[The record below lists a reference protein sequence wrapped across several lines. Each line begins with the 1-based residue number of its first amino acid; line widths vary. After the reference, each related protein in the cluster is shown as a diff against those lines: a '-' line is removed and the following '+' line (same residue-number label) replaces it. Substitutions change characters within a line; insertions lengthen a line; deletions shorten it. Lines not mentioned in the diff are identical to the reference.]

1 MLKNELLYSGLIQ
14 MNLALCQLSVST
26 GYGGYN
32 LEYTELLAAKVF
44 KVLKQCIFF

>member
-14 MNLALCQLSVST
+14 MEFSTLSIVST

-32 LEYTELLAAKVF
+32 LEFTGVLAAKVF
-44 KVLKQCIFF
+44 